1 MNRNKNRDTF
11 DYYVGIDSL
20 KQLVNK
26 KTRVCV
32 MNILGGESS
41 KVTPISH
48 EYSDGNIVAG
58 VQYGRPGKL
67 ETKIGHIPVFG
78 GVKEV
83 CKNYD
88 FDTGVIYLPP
98 AAVYF
103 AVAELLDNN
112 KSLKTIVIVTEKIS
126 VKDSRMIRAICQ
138 HEKVDVVGAN
148 SLGIANAW
156 DRVRVGG
163 ALGGSH
169 PAESLKKGSIAI
181 HSNSGNFCTTISEYL
196 KTAGFGLTTV
206 VSSGKDIYV
215 HFALPEFLYCA
226 ENDPRTKAVVLYIE
240 PGGYYEKQALDWI
253 REGKFK
259 FTKPIVACITGRW
272 KRNIT
277 RACGHAGA
285 IGGSGDDAIA
295 KEEWFDSYFGM
306 EAYNPDKKKV
316 SKKGIRVT
324 SIQYIPE
331 ALKLVM
337 RKHGVSPDFQ
347 PIGDLSLKPWFAN
360 DMGLKLPKKLS
371 IPVAKAIKPYSDE
384 IEVVNRQIGASYL
397 RGSMRNKSGSSKM
410 DRKTQITELHGRSI
424 LDLTKYSFETN
435 IFFALT
441 KTTLR
446 KDQQKLL
453 NIILNYFITLNSDL
467 LLPIVTQGKK
477 NNCTPNAY
485 LASVIALLGNNTKFK
500 AFKEITSKLI
510 SSFAENG
517 VSDVNA
523 TNYDANGAAK
533 KLISIIGTKKQNKED
548 EVVTLLLNE
557 IRSLK
562 DKNGIVNTTIKIFDN
577 LKSKKKSL
585 KCELEFLICSILL
598 SFGWD
603 ALTGKRISRGTAE
616 SLPVHFAIQASM
628 VGLSVIK
635 PDNNIYWKR
644 LTNLSEVNLLKKSFT
659 ETCFQILFIRKPS
672 ISELEEF
679 NSLLALTITNGPG
692 TISSKGAKESVSA
705 RNDISLSY
713 VGFMTNAGLAHG
725 GNGFEA
731 VQFLLE
737 KFEGIKIDSPGN
749 KKHKVNL
756 KKIADKV
763 AATYKEY
770 KTQAKARGI
779 LNYDKIP
786 CTNHPVFKDKKVNLD
801 PREEYISKQFKSK
814 GIYNIFLDFYHKLVW
829 SLYEIGAS
837 PKVFCV
843 NIDAVIAVIA
853 LKLMWN
859 QYSSKEISK
868 KEMSEI
874 VFLIFLFAR
883 MVGISAEIAD
893 HLDRGTDMDCRTPAS
908 ECFFV
913 S

>member
-1 MNRNKNRDTF
+1 MSGNNNKNPF

-26 KTRVCV
+26 NTRVCV

-41 KVTPISH
+41 KVSPISH
-48 EYSDGNIVAG
+48 EYSGGNIVAG
-58 VQYGRPGKL
+58 VQYGRPGQL
-67 ETKIGHIPVFG
+67 ETKLGTIPVFG

-83 CKNYD
+83 CKNYN

-98 AAVYF
+98 TAVYF

-112 KSLKTIVIVTEKIS
+112 KSLKTIVIITEKIS
-126 VKDSRMIRAICQ
+126 VKDSRMIRALCQ

-253 REGKFK
+253 REKKFK

-272 KRNIT
+272 KKDIT

-306 EAYNPDKKKV
+306 EAYNPDKAKV

-337 RKHGVSPDFQ
+337 RKHGISSDFQ

-360 DMGLKLPKKLS
+360 DVGLKLPKKLS
-371 IPVAKAIKPYSDE
+371 IPVVKAIKPYCDE
-384 IEVVNRQIGASYL
+384 IEVVNRQIGANYL
-397 RGSMRNKSGSSKM
+397 RDSMRNKSGASKM

-424 LDLTKYSFETN
+424 LDLTRYSFEAN

-441 KTTLR
+441 KTTL
-446 KDQQKLL
+446 KKEQQKLL
-453 NIILNYFITLNSDL
+453 NIILNYFIALNSN
-467 LLPIVTQGKK
+467 LLPVVTLGKD

-485 LASVIALLGNNTKFK
+485 LASVIALLGNNAKFK
-500 AFKEITSKLI
+500 TFKDITGKLI

-517 VSDVNA
+517 ESDVNA
-523 TNYDANGAAK
+523 ANYDANGATK
-533 KLISIIGTKKQNKED
+533 KLISILGTKKQNKE
-548 EVVTLLLNE
+548 NE
-557 IRSLK
+557 IVSLLFKELNAIK
-562 DKNGIVNTTIKIFDN
+562 DKNGIDKTTIKILGN
-577 LKSKKKSL
+577 LKSKKKSI

-603 ALTGKRISRGTAE
+603 ALSGKRISRETAE
-616 SLPVHFAIQASM
+616 NLPVHFSIQASM

-635 PDNNIYWKR
+635 PENNIYWKR
-644 LTNLSEVNLLKKSFT
+644 ITTISDVNLLKKSFT
-659 ETCFQILFIRKPS
+659 ETCFQILFNRKPS
-672 ISELEEF
+672 ISELAEF

-705 RNDISLSY
+705 RNDISLAY

-737 KFEGIKIDSPGN
+737 KLEGVKIDTPGN

-756 KKIADKV
+756 KKMADKV
-763 AATYKEY
+763 AAAYKEY

-801 PREEYISKQFKSK
+801 PREDYISKQFESK

-829 SLYEIGAS
+829 SLYEVGAS

-853 LKLMWN
+853 LKLMWK
-859 QYSSKEISK
+859 QYSSKEITQ

-908 ECFFV
+908 QCFFV

>member
-1 MNRNKNRDTF
+1 MSRNNNKNPF
-11 DYYVGIDSL
+11 DYYVGINSL
-20 KQLVNK
+20 EQLVNK

-48 EYSDGNIVAG
+48 EYSTGNVVAG
-58 VQYGRPGKL
+58 VQYGRPGQL
-67 ETKIGHIPVFG
+67 ETKIGNIPVYG

-83 CKNYD
+83 CKNHD
-88 FDTGVIYLPP
+88 FDVGVTYLPP
-98 AAVYF
+98 AAVYY

-112 KSLKTIVIVTEKIS
+112 TRLKTIVIVTEKIS

-138 HEKVDVVGAN
+138 YKKVDVVGAN
-148 SLGIANAW
+148 SLGVANAW

-169 PAESLKKGSIAI
+169 PAESLKKGSISI

-196 KTAGFGLTTV
+196 KTAGFGLSTV
-206 VSSGKDIYV
+206 VSSGKDIYI

-253 REGKFK
+253 QEGKFK

-272 KRNIT
+272 KKNLT

-285 IGGSGDDAIA
+285 LGGSGDDALT
-295 KEEWFDSYFGM
+295 KEKWFDDYFGM
-306 EAYNPDKKKV
+306 EAYNPDKPKV

-331 ALKLVM
+331 ALKFVM
-337 RKHGVSPDFQ
+337 RKNGKSHDFK

-371 IPVAKAIKPYSDE
+371 IPVVKAISPYAEE
-384 IEVVNRQIGASYL
+384 IEVVNKQIGASHL
-397 RGSMRNKSGSSKM
+397 RESMRNKSGASKM

-446 KDQQKLL
+446 KEQQKLL
-453 NIILNYFITLNSDL
+453 NIILNYFTTLNLDL
-467 LLPIVTQGKK
+467 LLPVVTQGKK
-477 NNCTPNAY
+477 NDCTPNAY
-485 LASVIALLGNNTKFK
+485 LASAIALLGNNEKFR
-500 AFKEITSKLI
+500 AFKETSNKLI
-510 SSFAENG
+510 SSFVENG
-517 VSDVNA
+517 ASKVSTANYDVNE
-523 TNYDANGAAK
+523 AAK
-533 KLISIIGTKKQNKED
+533 RIVNILGTEKQEKENK
-548 EVVTLLLNE
+548 VVALLLNE
-557 IRSLK
+557 LKGLK
-562 DKNGIVNTTIKIFDN
+562 DKTVIDKTTIKVLND
-577 LKSKKKSL
+577 LKIKKKSL
-585 KCELEFLICSILL
+585 KCELEFLVCSILL
-598 SFGWD
+598 SLGWD
-603 ALTGKRISRGTAE
+603 ALIGKRISRETAE
-616 SLPVHFAIQASM
+616 NLAIHFAIQASM
-628 VGLSVIK
+628 VGLSVIN
-635 PDNNIYWKR
+635 PDKNKHWKNLKA
-644 LTNLSEVNLLKKSFT
+644 LTDINLLKKSFT
-659 ETCFQILFIRKPS
+659 KTCFQILFNRKPS
-672 ISELEEF
+672 SPELEEF

-705 RNDISLSY
+705 RNNISLAY
-713 VGFMTNAGLAHG
+713 VGFMANTGLAHG

-731 VQFLLE
+731 MKFLLE
-737 KFEGIKIDSPGN
+737 KFEGRKIDNPGN
-749 KKHKVNL
+749 KNHKVNL

-763 AATYKEY
+763 AAAYKEY

-786 CTNHPVFKDKKVNLD
+786 CTNHPVFKTKKVNID
-801 PREEYISKQFKSK
+801 PREDYISQQFKSK

-829 SLYEIGAS
+829 SLYEVGAS

-853 LKLMWN
+853 LKLLWK
-859 QYSSKEISK
+859 QYAAKEITK

-883 MVGISAEIAD
+883 MVGVSAEIAD

-908 ECFFV
+908 ECV
-913 S
+913 YAC

>member
-1 MNRNKNRDTF
+1 MSGNNNKNPF

-41 KVTPISH
+41 KVTPVSH
-48 EYSDGNIVAG
+48 EYSGGNIVAG
-58 VQYGRPGKL
+58 VQYGRPGQL
-67 ETKIGHIPVFG
+67 ETKIGGIPVFG

-83 CKNYD
+83 CKNFD

-98 AAVYF
+98 SAVYF
-103 AVAELLDNN
+103 AVAELLDSN
-112 KSLKTIVIVTEKIS
+112 KSLKTIVIITEKIS
-126 VKDSRMIRAICQ
+126 VKDSRMIRALCQ

-156 DRVRVGG
+156 DKVRVGG

-169 PAESLKKGSIAI
+169 PAESLKKGSVAI

-196 KTAGFGLTTV
+196 KTAGFGLSTV

-272 KRNIT
+272 KKNIT

-306 EAYNPDKKKV
+306 EEYNPDKAKV
-316 SKKGIRVT
+316 SKKGIRVN

-337 RKHGVSPDFQ
+337 RKHGVSSDFK

-360 DMGLKLPKKLS
+360 DIGLKLPKNLS
-371 IPVAKAIKPYSDE
+371 IPVVKAIKPYCDE
-384 IEVVNRQIGASYL
+384 IEIVNRQIGASYL
-397 RGSMRNKSGSSKM
+397 RGSMRNKSGASKM
-410 DRKTQITELHGRSI
+410 DRKTQITELHGRTI
-424 LDLTKYSFETN
+424 LDLTRYSFETN

-441 KTTLR
+441 KTTL
-446 KDQQKLL
+446 KKEHQKLL
-453 NIILNYFITLNSDL
+453 NIILNYYTTLNSSL
-467 LLPIVTQGKK
+467 LLPVVTQAKE

-485 LASVIALLGNNTKFK
+485 LASVIALLGNNAKFK
-500 AFKEITSKLI
+500 SFKEITGKLI
-510 SSFAENG
+510 STFPENG
-517 VSDVNA
+517 ASDVNA
-523 TNYDANGAAK
+523 TNFDANGAAK
-533 KLISIIGTKKQNKED
+533 KLISIIGTKKQNKEN
-548 EVVTLLLNE
+548 EVVSLLLNE
-557 IRSLK
+557 LK
-562 DKNGIVNTTIKIFDN
+562 GLKNKSGIDKTTIKILDN

-603 ALTGKRISRGTAE
+603 ALTGKRVSRETTE
-616 SLPVHFAIQASM
+616 NLPVHLAIQASM

-635 PDNNIYWKR
+635 PDENIYWKS
-644 LTNLSEVNLLKKSFT
+644 LTTLSNVKLLKKSFT
-659 ETCFQILFIRKPS
+659 ETCFQTLFNRKPS

-705 RNDISLSY
+705 RNDISLAY

-731 VQFLLE
+731 VQFLL
-737 KFEGIKIDSPGN
+737 KKLEGIKIDTPGN
-749 KKHKVNL
+749 KKHKVDLKKMANL
-756 KKIADKV
+756 K
-763 AATYKEY
+763 
-770 KTQAKARGI
+770 
-779 LNYDKIP
+779 L
-786 CTNHPVFKDKKVNLD
+786 
-801 PREEYISKQFKSK
+801 
-814 GIYNIFLDFYHKLVW
+814 
-829 SLYEIGAS
+829 
-837 PKVFCV
+837 
-843 NIDAVIAVIA
+843 
-853 LKLMWN
+853 LMD
-859 QYSSKEISK
+859 SIE
-868 KEMSEI
+868 
-874 VFLIFLFAR
+874 
-883 MVGISAEIAD
+883 
-893 HLDRGTDMDCRTPAS
+893 
-908 ECFFV
+908 
-913 S
+913 

>member
-1 MNRNKNRDTF
+1 MSGNNNKNPF

-26 KTRVCV
+26 NTRVCV

-41 KVTPISH
+41 KVSPVSH
-48 EYSDGNIVAG
+48 EYSGGNIVAG
-58 VQYGRPGKL
+58 VQYGRPGQL
-67 ETKIGHIPVFG
+67 ETKLGTIPVFG

-83 CKNYD
+83 CKNYN

-98 AAVYF
+98 TAVYF

-112 KSLKTIVIVTEKIS
+112 KSLKTIVIITEKIS
-126 VKDSRMIRAICQ
+126 VKDSRMVRALCQ

-253 REGKFK
+253 REKKFK
-259 FTKPIVACITGRW
+259 STNPIVACITGRW
-272 KRNIT
+272 KKDIT

-285 IGGSGDDAIA
+285 IGGSGDDAIV

-306 EAYNPDKKKV
+306 EAYNPDKAKV

-337 RKHGVSPDFQ
+337 RKHGISSDFQ

-360 DMGLKLPKKLS
+360 DVGLKLPKKLS
-371 IPVAKAIKPYSDE
+371 IPVVKAIKPYCDE
-384 IEVVNRQIGASYL
+384 IEVVNRQIGANYL
-397 RGSMRNKSGSSKM
+397 RDSMRNKSGASKM

-424 LDLTKYSFETN
+424 LDLTRYSFEAN

-441 KTTLR
+441 KTTL
-446 KDQQKLL
+446 KKEQQKLL
-453 NIILNYFITLNSDL
+453 NIILNYFIALNSN
-467 LLPIVTQGKK
+467 LLPVVTLGKD

-485 LASVIALLGNNTKFK
+485 LASVIALLGNNAKFK
-500 AFKEITSKLI
+500 TFKDITSKLI
-510 SSFAENG
+510 SSFAEN
-517 VSDVNA
+517 VESDVNA

-533 KLISIIGTKKQNKED
+533 KLISILGTKKQNKEN
-548 EVVTLLLNE
+548 EVVSLLFKELNG
-557 IRSLK
+557 LK
-562 DKNGIVNTTIKIFDN
+562 NKNGIDKTTIKILGN
-577 LKSKKKSL
+577 LKSKKKSI

-603 ALTGKRISRGTAE
+603 ALSGKRISRETAE
-616 SLPVHFAIQASM
+616 NLPVHFSIQASM

-635 PDNNIYWKR
+635 PENNIYWKR
-644 LTNLSEVNLLKKSFT
+644 ITTISDVNLLKKSFT
-659 ETCFQILFIRKPS
+659 ETCFQILFNRKPS
-672 ISELEEF
+672 VSELAEF

-731 VQFLLE
+731 VQFLL
-737 KFEGIKIDSPGN
+737 KKLEGIKIDTPGN

-763 AATYKEY
+763 AADYKEY

-801 PREEYISKQFKSK
+801 PREDYISKQFESK

-829 SLYEIGAS
+829 SLYEVGAS

-853 LKLMWN
+853 LKLMWK
-859 QYSSKEISK
+859 QYSSKEITQ

-908 ECFFV
+908 QCFFV

>member
-1 MNRNKNRDTF
+1 MSGNNNKNPF

-26 KTRVCV
+26 NTRVCV

-41 KVTPISH
+41 KVSPISH
-48 EYSDGNIVAG
+48 EYSGGNIVAG
-58 VQYGRPGKL
+58 VQYGRPGQL
-67 ETKIGHIPVFG
+67 ETKLGNIPVFG

-83 CKNYD
+83 CKNYH

-98 AAVYF
+98 TAVYF
-103 AVAELLDNN
+103 AVAELLANN
-112 KSLKTIVIVTEKIS
+112 KSLKTIVIITEKIS
-126 VKDSRMIRAICQ
+126 VKDSRMIRALCQ

-253 REGKFK
+253 REKKFK

-272 KRNIT
+272 KKDIT

-295 KEEWFDSYFGM
+295 KEEWFDSYFRM
-306 EAYNPDKKKV
+306 EAYNPDKAKV

-337 RKHGVSPDFQ
+337 RKHGISSDFQ

-360 DMGLKLPKKLS
+360 DVGLKLPKKLS
-371 IPVAKAIKPYSDE
+371 IPVVKAIKPYCDE
-384 IEVVNRQIGASYL
+384 IEVVNKQIGASYL
-397 RGSMRNKSGSSKM
+397 RGSMRNKSGASKM

-424 LDLTKYSFETN
+424 LDLTRYSFEAN

-441 KTTLR
+441 KTTL
-446 KDQQKLL
+446 KKEQQKLL
-453 NIILNYFITLNSDL
+453 NIILNYFIALNSN
-467 LLPIVTQGKK
+467 LLPVVTQGKD

-485 LASVIALLGNNTKFK
+485 LASVIALLGNNAKFK
-500 AFKEITSKLI
+500 TFKDITGKLI
-510 SSFAENG
+510 SLFAESG
-517 VSDVNA
+517 ESDVNA
-523 TNYDANGAAK
+523 ANYDTNGAAK
-533 KLISIIGTKKQNKED
+533 KLISILGTKKQNKEN
-548 EVVTLLLNE
+548 EIVSLLLKELNG
-557 IRSLK
+557 LK
-562 DKNGIVNTTIKIFDN
+562 NKNGIDKTTIKILEN

-598 SFGWD
+598 SFGWG
-603 ALTGKRISRGTAE
+603 ALSGKRISRETAE
-616 SLPVHFAIQASM
+616 NLPVHFSIQASM

-635 PDNNIYWKR
+635 PETNIYWKR
-644 LTNLSEVNLLKKSFT
+644 ITTISDVNLLKKSFT
-659 ETCFQILFIRKPS
+659 ETCFQILFNRKPS
-672 ISELEEF
+672 VSELAEF

-705 RNDISLSY
+705 RNDISLAY

-737 KFEGIKIDSPGN
+737 KLEGVKIDTPGN

-756 KKIADKV
+756 KKMADMV
-763 AATYKEY
+763 AAAYKEY

-801 PREEYISKQFKSK
+801 PREDYISKQFESK

-829 SLYEIGAS
+829 SLYEVGAS

-853 LKLMWN
+853 LKLMWK
-859 QYSSKEISK
+859 QYSSKEITQ

>member
-1 MNRNKNRDTF
+1 MSGNNNKNPF

-26 KTRVCV
+26 NTRVCV

-41 KVTPISH
+41 KVSPISH
-48 EYSDGNIVAG
+48 EYSGGNIVAG
-58 VQYGRPGKL
+58 VQYGRPGQL
-67 ETKIGHIPVFG
+67 ETKLGTIPVFG

-83 CKNYD
+83 CKNYN

-98 AAVYF
+98 TAVYF

-112 KSLKTIVIVTEKIS
+112 KSLKTIVIITEKIS
-126 VKDSRMIRAICQ
+126 VKDSRMVRALCQ

-253 REGKFK
+253 REKKFK

-272 KRNIT
+272 KKDIT

-285 IGGSGDDAIA
+285 IGGSGDDAIV

-306 EAYNPDKKKV
+306 EAYNPDKAKV

-337 RKHGVSPDFQ
+337 RKHGISPDFQ

-360 DMGLKLPKKLS
+360 DVGLKLPKKLS
-371 IPVAKAIKPYSDE
+371 IPVVKAIKPYCDE
-384 IEVVNRQIGASYL
+384 IEVVNRQIGANYL
-397 RGSMRNKSGSSKM
+397 RDSMRNKSGASKM

-424 LDLTKYSFETN
+424 LDLTRYSFEAN

-441 KTTLR
+441 KTTL
-446 KDQQKLL
+446 KKEQQKLL
-453 NIILNYFITLNSDL
+453 NIILNYFIALNSN
-467 LLPIVTQGKK
+467 LLPVVTLGKD

-485 LASVIALLGNNTKFK
+485 LASVIALLGNNAKFK
-500 AFKEITSKLI
+500 TFKDITSKLI
-510 SSFAENG
+510 SSFAEN
-517 VSDVNA
+517 VESDVNA

-533 KLISIIGTKKQNKED
+533 KLISILGTKKQNKE
-548 EVVTLLLNE
+548 NE
-557 IRSLK
+557 IVSLLFKELNAIK
-562 DKNGIVNTTIKIFDN
+562 DKNGIDKTTIKILGN
-577 LKSKKKSL
+577 LKSKKKSI

-603 ALTGKRISRGTAE
+603 ALSGKRISRETAE
-616 SLPVHFAIQASM
+616 NLPVHFSIQASM

-635 PDNNIYWKR
+635 PENNIYWKR
-644 LTNLSEVNLLKKSFT
+644 ITTISDVNLLKKSFT
-659 ETCFQILFIRKPS
+659 ETCFQILFNRKPS
-672 ISELEEF
+672 ISELAEF

-705 RNDISLSY
+705 RNDISLAY

-737 KFEGIKIDSPGN
+737 KLEGVKIDTPGN

-756 KKIADKV
+756 KKMADKV
-763 AATYKEY
+763 AAAYKEY

-801 PREEYISKQFKSK
+801 PREDYISKQFESK

-829 SLYEIGAS
+829 SLYEVGAS

-853 LKLMWN
+853 LKLMWK
-859 QYSSKEISK
+859 QYSSKEITQ

-908 ECFFV
+908 QCFFV

>member
-1 MNRNKNRDTF
+1 MSGNNNKNPF
-11 DYYVGIDSL
+11 DYYVGINSL
-20 KQLVNK
+20 KELVNK

-41 KVTPISH
+41 KVTPQSH
-48 EYSDGNIVAG
+48 EYSGGNIIAG
-58 VQYGRPGKL
+58 VQYGRPGLL
-67 ETKIGHIPVFG
+67 ETKTGNIPVFG

-83 CKNYD
+83 CKNHG

-98 AAVYF
+98 TAVYY
-103 AVAELLDNN
+103 AVAELLANN
-112 KSLKTIVIVTEKIS
+112 KDLKTIVIITEKIS
-126 VKDSRMIRAICQ
+126 VKDSRMIRALCQ
-138 HEKVDVVGAN
+138 SNKVDVVGAN
-148 SLGIANAW
+148 SLGVANAW

-163 ALGGSH
+163 ALGGSN
-169 PAESLKKGSIAI
+169 PSESLKKGSIAI

-206 VSSGKDIYV
+206 VSSGKDIYI

-253 REGKFK
+253 REGKYK

-272 KRNIT
+272 KKNIT

-285 IGGSGDDAIA
+285 LAGSGDDAIA
-295 KEEWFDSYFGM
+295 KEEWFDGYFGTK
-306 EAYNPDKKKV
+306 AYNPDKPKV
-316 SKKGIRVT
+316 TKKGIRVT

-337 RKHGVSPDFQ
+337 RKNGVSSDFK

-371 IPVAKAIKPYSDE
+371 IPVVKAVKPYSDE
-384 IEVVNRQIGASYL
+384 IEVINKQIGASYL
-397 RGSMRNKSGSSKM
+397 RGAMRNKSGASKM

-446 KDQQKLL
+446 KEQQKLL
-453 NIILNYFITLNSDL
+453 NIILNYFITLNSNL
-467 LLPIVTQGKK
+467 LLPVVTQGKE

-485 LASVIALLGNNTKFK
+485 LASAIALLGNNAKFK
-500 AFKEITSKLI
+500 AFKNITGKLI
-510 SSFAENG
+510 SLLAEKG

-523 TNYDANGAAK
+523 ANYDINEAAK
-533 KLISIIGTKKQNKED
+533 KLIRILGTKKQNKENK
-548 EVVTLLLNE
+548 VVTLLLNE
-557 IRSLK
+557 LKGLK
-562 DKNGIVNTTIKIFDN
+562 DKTGIDKTIIKVLDN

-585 KCELEFLICSILL
+585 KCELEFLVCSILL
-598 SFGWD
+598 SFGWNS
-603 ALTGKRISRGTAE
+603 LTGKRISRETAE

-635 PDNNIYWKR
+635 PDKNKYWKN
-644 LTNLSEVNLLKKSFT
+644 LTALENINLLKRSFT
-659 ETCFQILFIRKPS
+659 ETCFQILFNRKPS
-672 ISELEEF
+672 SPELEEF

-705 RNDISLSY
+705 RNNISLAY
-713 VGFMTNAGLAHG
+713 VGFMTNSGLAHG

-737 KFEGIKIDSPGN
+737 KFKGIKIDTPGN
-749 KKHKVNL
+749 KNHKVNL
-756 KKIADKV
+756 KAIADKI
-763 AATYKEY
+763 AREYLEY
-770 KTQAKARGI
+770 KISAKAQGI

-801 PREEYISKQFKSK
+801 PREDYISKQFDGK

-829 SLYEIGAS
+829 SLYEVGAS

-853 LKLMWN
+853 LKLMWK
-859 QYSSKEISK
+859 QYASKEITK

-908 ECFFV
+908 ECVFV